1 VRDHHKDEPHISTI
15 PPKTA
20 AGTAGVLTYLALPSL
35 VKSSFDIDVGD
46 EVPGCSFAQA
56 AARVPAVRRSGGL
69 LRRFRGRTLDAVGEA
84 GDDFLVG
91 GVVAACPGPAEV
103 RDGVVV
109 WHFWMLF
116 QEFKKFGL
124 SPQ

>member
-1 VRDHHKDEPHISTI
+1 MYLD
-15 PPKTA
+15 
-20 AGTAGVLTYLALPSL
+20 LALPSL
-35 VKSSFDIDVGD
+35 VTSNFDIGVGD

-56 AARVPAVRRSGGL
+56 ASRVPAVRRSGGL